1 MKIICVNSAIRHL
14 TIGKVYDVITTANE
28 MGSLENNL
36 RFQSNARAYRIIDDY
51 GNNELY
57 SKTLFV
63 TVEEFRDMK
72 INDILR

>member
-28 MGSLENNL
+28 MCSLENNL

>member
-28 MGSLENNL
+28 MCSLENN
-36 RFQSNARAYRIIDDY
+36 AYRIIDDY